1 MQWDKQTHDAYLFGA
16 IFATQV
22 TSCILKAVTFYAK
35 ELKITAM

>member
-22 TSCILKAVTFYAK
+22 TSILKAVTFYAK
-35 ELKITAM
+35 ELKSTAM